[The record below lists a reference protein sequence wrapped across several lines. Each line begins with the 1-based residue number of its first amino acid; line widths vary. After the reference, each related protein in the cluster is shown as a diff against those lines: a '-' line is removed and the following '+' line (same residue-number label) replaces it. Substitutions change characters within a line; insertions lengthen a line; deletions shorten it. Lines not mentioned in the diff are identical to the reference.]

1 MKTNLFKLCAVADD
15 IEINGY
21 KIDEV
26 FTDRAFGQG
35 HPELA
40 VLCCEDVRYYFE
52 DQEVEVYADGVAT
65 IHDYP
70 NPEDPTDEV
79 TTYRVKFTVLVPITE
94 ADLT

>member
-26 FTDRAFGQG
+26 FTDRAFGQE

-40 VLCCEDVRYYFE
+40 VLAVEDVRYYFE
-52 DQEVEVYADGVAT
+52 EQEVELVDGLVEVYDF
-65 IHDYP
+65 P
-70 NPEDPTDEV
+70 NPEDPTDEA
-79 TTYRVKFTVLVPITE
+79 TKYRIEFKVHKLMTAE
-94 ADLT
+94 DL